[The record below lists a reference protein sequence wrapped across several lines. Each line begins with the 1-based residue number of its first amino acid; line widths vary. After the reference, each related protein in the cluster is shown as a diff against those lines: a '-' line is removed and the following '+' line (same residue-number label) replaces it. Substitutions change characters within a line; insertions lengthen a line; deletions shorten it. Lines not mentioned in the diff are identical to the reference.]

1 MVILEIAP
9 AASTAM
15 LEAYTGLR
23 SQQTHV
29 NCPKKSSAFV
39 FKKQK
44 RFTVKTND
52 EA

>member
-1 MVILEIAP
+1 MVILEISS

-29 NCPKKSSAFV
+29 NCSKKTSVFS

-44 RFTVKTND
+44 RFTVKAD
-52 EA
+52 DVA

>member
-23 SQQTHV
+23 SQKTHV
-29 NCPKKSSAFV
+29 NCPEKSSTFSL
-39 FKKQK
+39 KSRK
-44 RFTVKTND
+44 RLAVKADD